1 MTEPVDWS
9 LPIQTVDGQ
18 PAKLVYTRSGYGD
31 NYLVVIGHSPNEQAQ
46 WTNEEGG
53 SFGKY
58 FIRNVPEPPVRL
70 EGWIGLWAHLDVD
83 GDRRTSMAYAY
94 RDEILPAYAYVLN
107 LALVSEKCPESIERV
122 K

>member
-18 PAKLVYTRSGYGD
+18 PAKLVYTRSGHGD
-31 NYLVVIGHSPNEQAQ
+31 NYLVVTGHSTNEQAQ

-58 FIRNVPEPPVRL
+58 SIRNVPEPPVKL
-70 EGWIGLWAHLDVD
+70 EGWIGISEAMDYVCLRGQREHLSNDAWV
-83 GDRRTSMAYAY
+83 Y
-94 RDEILPAYAYVLN
+94 ILN
-107 LALVSEKCPESIERV
+107 LALVSEKCPEALEHL

>member
-18 PAKLVYTRSGYGD
+18 PAKLVYTRSGHGD
-31 NYLVVIGHSPNEQAQ
+31 NYLVVTGHSTNEQAQ

-58 FIRNVPEPPVRL
+58 SIRNIPERVKL
-70 EGWIGLWAHLDVD
+70 EGWVGIFDDMSGTAFSTREEAKKWVEDE
-83 GDRRTSMAYAY
+83 GEAY
-94 RDEILPAYAYVLN
+94 IIN
-107 LALVSEKCPESIERV
+107 LALVSEKCPEAITV
-122 K
+122 VGGK